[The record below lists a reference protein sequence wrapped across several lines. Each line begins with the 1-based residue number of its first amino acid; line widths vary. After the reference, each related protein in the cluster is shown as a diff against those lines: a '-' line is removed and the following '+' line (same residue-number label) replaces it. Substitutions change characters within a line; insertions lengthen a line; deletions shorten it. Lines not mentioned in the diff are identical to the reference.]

1 MLDTIIS
8 CILAILII
16 GVVIVIIYDDGDSG
30 RKLAWLLVIILL
42 PVVGLLLY
50 FALGINYRNHW
61 YFRRKH
67 QMSIDAFK
75 NGANDKLNSILFGR
89 EAECLVRPDFRPL
102 AKLIGTHSYPTVSKD
117 NSFEIITNGHRKF
130 ELLVEDLK
138 NAKDSIHL
146 EYFHFGND
154 ESSRAIKRLLMQKA
168 AKGVKVRFIYEN
180 IANFPISSTYYKNM
194 RKAGVEVLSFTNPRS
209 HLLNLITKLN
219 YRDHRKIV
227 IIDGK
232 IGYTG
237 GMNINDRY
245 FHIWRDTH
253 LRITGPAVASLQ
265 FIFMDAWITSGG
277 KLDRHLIDYFPI
289 ANRTD
294 EYKVKESLSIKTT
307 GQEKKISDAPEIDLK
322 GVQKILHGKLVQI
335 LPDEPDGRWPLI
347 QMSYE
352 WVLANAK
359 NYIYLQTPY
368 FIPPEPLLNAI
379 KSAALRGVD
388 IRLMIPAKADNF
400 IMGPANSS
408 YFQECI
414 DAGLRIFLRKGEFI
428 HSKTFV
434 SDDYISSIGT
444 ANVDFRSFDINY
456 EVNTY
461 IYDDETAILN
471 KAIFLKDLELCEEV
485 TSEIWKTR
493 SWFIRT
499 TEQILRLFSPL
510 L

>member
-1 MLDTIIS
+1 
-8 CILAILII
+8 
-16 GVVIVIIYDDGDSG
+16 
-30 RKLAWLLVIILL
+30 
-42 PVVGLLLY
+42 
-50 FALGINYRNHW
+50 
-61 YFRRKH
+61 
-67 QMSIDAFK
+67 
-75 NGANDKLNSILFGR
+75 
-89 EAECLVRPDFRPL
+89 
-102 AKLIGTHSYPTVSKD
+102 
-117 NSFEIITNGHRKF
+117 
-130 ELLVEDLK
+130 
-138 NAKDSIHL
+138 
-146 EYFHFGND
+146 
-154 ESSRAIKRLLMQKA
+154 MQKA

-277 KLDRHLIDYFPI
+277 KLDRPLIDYFPI

-294 EYKVKESLSIKTT
+294 ECKVKESLSIKTT
-307 GQEKKISDAPEIDLK
+307 EQEEKISDAPEINLK

-499 TEQILRLFSPL
+499 AEQILRLFSPL